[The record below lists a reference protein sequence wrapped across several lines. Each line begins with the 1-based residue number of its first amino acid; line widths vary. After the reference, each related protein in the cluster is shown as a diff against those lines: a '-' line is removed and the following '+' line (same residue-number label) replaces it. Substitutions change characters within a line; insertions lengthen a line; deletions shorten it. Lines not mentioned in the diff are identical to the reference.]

1 MRASI
6 CLLLA
11 LLSCSCSA
19 VRYQSCGDAVPK
31 LGPHGRTI
39 ISDIDDTIKDTH
51 VKLGRTHIPNP
62 TIVLDGL
69 RPWHPVAGMA
79 STYVR
84 NWGPYA
90 EYSPEHGWRKR
101 KASTIIYLSSGPCRY
116 RCRLRRV
123 IPEWHFPNG
132 PIVLRSGG
140 PIPPGDY
147 KTIAIAR
154 IIEAS
159 PGHHFILVGDSG
171 EHDPDCYGDL
181 ARRYRDQVDDI
192 YIRDISADTRCRFKQ
207 VFHDIPPKKIHLL

>member
-1 MRASI
+1 MRVSI
-6 CLLLA
+6 CLLFA

-19 VRYQSCGDAVPK
+19 VRYQSCGDAVPN

-62 TIVLDGL
+62 SILLDGL

-79 STYVR
+79 STYAR

-90 EYSPEHGWRKR
+90 EYSPEHGWRKG
-101 KASTIIYLSSGPCRY
+101 KTSTIIYLSSGPCRY
-116 RCRLRRV
+116 RSRLRRV
-123 IPEWHFPNG
+123 IPEWNFPNG

-140 PIPPGDY
+140 PIAPRDY

-181 ARRYRDQVDDI
+181 ARKFSRQVDGI
-192 YIRDISADTRCRFKQ
+192 YIRDISADTRSHCKQ
-207 VFHDIPPKKIHLL
+207 VLHDIPWKKIHFL